1 MKPEIPQNS
10 VPDEKER
17 LKNFW
22 KRYVV
27 PKSALPSAL
36 PSHSDSSKDGDG
48 DAIGPQKSN
57 DGDDGLY
64 SQSSVSSDFDRS
76 CARLTLGPR
85 WNGEKPWMIQI
96 GGRSHQ
102 CLPRHLQPPTPDCK
116 TCWHLDY
123 MSDDEVE
130 GIEPGPPPHSDFEV
144 SEPEPESEEGSPE
157 PRLEPVNPK
166 AVDLPLCAKFG
177 MGHICQGVD
186 CRACRRAM
194 HGYGTPGFT
203 LADAYQTKFDT
214 KRKPETSSAPSMS
227 TLKTAPSKKH
237 NFIGRVDTPEKDFE
251 QKSGDEIE
259 AGPFCGYL
267 TIILEG
273 ALFNLRMVE
282 ENRIRIIA
290 NRIGTTG

>member
-1 MKPEIPQNS
+1 MKRKDWRI
-10 VPDEKER
+10 
-17 LKNFW
+17 F
-22 KRYVV
+22 YVV

-36 PSHSDSSKDGDG
+36 PSQGDSSKDGDG
-48 DAIGPQKSN
+48 DAIGSQNSN
-57 DGDDGLY
+57 DGDE
-64 SQSSVSSDFDRS
+64 SSVSSDWDRLM
-76 CARLTLGPR
+76 CEIDPR
-85 WNGEKPWMIQI
+85 WTGEKPWMIQI

-130 GIEPGPPPHSDFEV
+130 VEGIEPGIVEPGTPPHADFEV
-144 SEPEPESEEGSPE
+144 SETEPESEEGSPE
-157 PRLEPVNPK
+157 SPLEPVNPK

-177 MGHICQGVD
+177 LGHVCQGVD

-194 HGYGTPGFT
+194 HGYDTPDGPIPSDPGFT
-203 LADAYQTKFDT
+203 LADAYQTKTDT
-214 KRKPETSSAPSMS
+214 KRKPETSSAPSMQ
-227 TLKTAPSKKH
+227 TLKTPPSKRP
-237 NFIGRVDTPEKDFE
+237 NFFGSAVVDTPEKDFE

-259 AGPFCGYL
+259 AGPFSGYI

-282 ENRIRIIA
+282 ENRIDIIE
-290 NRIGTTG
+290 NRIGKTG